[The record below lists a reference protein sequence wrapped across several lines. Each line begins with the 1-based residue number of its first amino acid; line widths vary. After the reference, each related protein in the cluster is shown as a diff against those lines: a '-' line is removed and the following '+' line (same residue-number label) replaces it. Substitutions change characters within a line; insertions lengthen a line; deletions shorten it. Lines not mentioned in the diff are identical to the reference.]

1 MDLDALIADARDMIE
16 CESPST
22 DLAAVARSADV
33 VARVG
38 ERWLGS
44 APERIVIDGRTH
56 LRWRTGD
63 QPSGVLLVGHHDTV
77 WPLGSLERHP
87 FSVDVGVLRGP
98 GCFDMKTGLAMAFQ
112 AAAGLDGVTV
122 LVTGD
127 EELGSPS
134 SRALIEDEARA
145 AGAALVLEGAA
156 PGGALKAER
165 KGVSLYDVAVRGR
178 AAHAG
183 LEPERGVNA
192 TLELAHLALAVADLS
207 DAATGTTS
215 TPTTARSGQTTN
227 TVPAEASF
235 AVDVR
240 VRTLA
245 EQDRVDAAIRSLPP
259 VVEGASS
266 VVTGGPN
273 RPPME
278 ACSSAQLLG
287 RVAAITERLG
297 LACPEAVAVG
307 GASDGNFTAGV
318 GTPTLDG
325 LGAVGGG
332 AHADDEHVLV
342 DALGPRLSLVRAL
355 VVDVLATSTNAASQ
369 SRAVRP

>member
-16 CESPST
+16 CESPSS

-63 QPSGVLLVGHHDTV
+63 QSSGVLLVGHHDTV
-77 WPLGSLERHP
+77 WPIGSLKRHP
-87 FSVDVGVLRGP
+87 FSVDGGVLRGP

-145 AGAALVLEGAA
+145 VGAALVLEGAA
-156 PGGALKAER
+156 PGGALKSER
-165 KGVSLYDVAVRGR
+165 KGVSLYDVAVEGR

-207 DAATGTTS
+207 DATAGTTS

-227 TVPAEASF
+227 TVPSEGSF

-245 EQDRVDAAIRSLPP
+245 EQDRVDAAIRSLRP
-259 VVEGASS
+259 VIDGASS

-278 ACSSAQLLG
+278 AWTSTQLLE
-287 RVAAITERLG
+287 RVAAIAERLG

-355 VVDVLATSTNAASQ
+355 VVDVLATSTNQALQ

>member
-1 MDLDALIADARDMIE
+1 MDLEALIADARDMIE

-77 WPLGSLERHP
+77 WPVGSLERHP
-87 FSVDVGVLRGP
+87 FSVDGGVMRGP

-134 SRALIEDEARA
+134 SRALIEQEARG

-156 PGGALKAER
+156 PGGALKAQR
-165 KGVSLYDVAVRGR
+165 KGVSLYTVGVRGR

-192 TLELAHLALAVADLS
+192 TLELAHLALAVAGLADPS
-207 DAATGTTS
+207 TGTTS

-227 TVPAEASF
+227 TVPAEGSF
-235 AVDVR
+235 DVDVR

-259 VVEGASS
+259 VIEGASS
-266 VVTGGPN
+266 VVSGGPN

-278 ACSSAQLLG
+278 ARSSAGLLE
-287 RVAAITERLG
+287 RVEAIAGRLG
-297 LACPEAVAVG
+297 VAGPDAVAVG

-325 LGAVGGG
+325 LGAIGGG

-342 DALGPRLSLVRAL
+342 DLLPERLVLVREL
-355 VVDVLATSTNAASQ
+355 ITDVLATSTNPLAQTRAA
-369 SRAVRP
+369 RP